1 MLPSPASRKPRPV
14 MSREKQNW
22 RVELGPRHWERHTH
36 SGIEEQGFRLLG
48 RISRAGQFGALGQ
61 ALDGAY
67 VQINGDH
74 VVPLN
79 RSKVEHA
86 LKVAQRREESVGRA
100 LERRAPS
107 VAPTVTIKRRRAI
120 APVDDSAPKDDTG
133 GRPRF

>member
-1 MLPSPASRKPRPV
+1 

-22 RVELGPRHWERHTH
+22 RIELGARHWERHTH
-36 SGIEEQGFRLLG
+36 SGLEEQGFRLLG

-61 ALDGAY
+61 SQDGNY

-86 LKVAQRREESVGRA
+86 LKAAQRREQSASRMP
-100 LERRAPS
+100 ERRAPT
-107 VAPTVTIKRRRAI
+107 VVPTVIIKRRRVI
-120 APVDDSAPKDDTG
+120 APVDDAPPKDDTG
-133 GRPRF
+133 SRPRI